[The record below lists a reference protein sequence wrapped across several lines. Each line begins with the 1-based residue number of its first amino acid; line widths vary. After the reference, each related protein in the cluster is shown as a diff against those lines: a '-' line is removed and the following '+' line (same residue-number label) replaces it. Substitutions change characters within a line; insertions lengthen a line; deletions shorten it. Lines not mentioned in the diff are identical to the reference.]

1 MNISFGERS
10 DAWGYCPTMPAERR
24 VHQRI
29 TVMKKAF
36 LAFAALATVATG
48 IATTSHAADNGL
60 RVQVQYYD
68 DDGYRPPMPPRGGPR
83 PGWDGPDRGYDRGP
97 GRGPGWGDGYGRPE
111 TLGPRQISRS
121 LQRRGYDVGDMRR
134 ERGAYL
140 VKATRPNGRRV
151 IVVVDAFSG
160 RIIDER
166 RVGRGW

>member
-1 MNISFGERS
+1 
-10 DAWGYCPTMPAERR
+10 
-24 VHQRI
+24 
-29 TVMKKAF
+29 MKKAI
-36 LAFAALATVATG
+36 LAFAALATIGTAVATP
-48 IATTSHAADNGL
+48 TLAADNGL

-68 DDGYRPPMPPRGGPR
+68 DTPPPPRGGPR

-97 GRGPGWGDGYGRPE
+97 DRGPGRGPGWGDGYGRPE
-111 TLGPRQISRS
+111 ILGPRQISRS

-134 ERGAYL
+134 DRGAYL

-166 RVGRGW
+166 RAGRGW

>member
-1 MNISFGERS
+1 
-10 DAWGYCPTMPAERR
+10 
-24 VHQRI
+24 
-29 TVMKKAF
+29 MKKAL
-36 LAFAALATVATG
+36 LAFAALATIGTAVATP
-48 IATTSHAADNGL
+48 TLAADNGL

-68 DDGYRPPMPPRGGPR
+68 DMPPPPRGGPR
-83 PGWDGPDRGYDRGP
+83 PDWDGPDRGYDRGPDRGP

-111 TLGPRQISRS
+111 ILGPRQISRS

-134 ERGAYL
+134 DRGAYL

-166 RVGRGW
+166 RAGRGW